1 MGVICSDKAADVVIF
16 KASLSSPVGEVGVG
30 PVEVGVGPVEVG
42 VGPMEVGVG
51 PVEVGVGPVEVGV
64 RVRWDEAIIA
74 RCHNVALSMVSHR

>member
-42 VGPMEVGVG
+42 VGP
-51 PVEVGVGPVEVGV
+51 VEVGV

>member
-42 VGPMEVGVG
+42 V
-51 PVEVGVGPVEVGV
+51 

>member
-42 VGPMEVGVG
+42 VGP
-51 PVEVGVGPVEVGV
+51 VEVGVGPVEVGV